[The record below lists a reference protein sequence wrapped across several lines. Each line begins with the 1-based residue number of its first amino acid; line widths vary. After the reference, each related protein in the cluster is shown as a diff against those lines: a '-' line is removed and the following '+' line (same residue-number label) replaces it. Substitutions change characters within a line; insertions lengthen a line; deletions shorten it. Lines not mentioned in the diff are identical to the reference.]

1 VALDVTRRALLPL
14 AFVLVG
20 IALGLAITGGFTS
33 TVWGWRVSARTP
45 ETALAAASAALAIWF
60 AGAYRRE
67 ALGEDIEWTWAAL
80 ERNAAPIALSVA
92 GLAGAL
98 AVRFGTFSAAGS
110 DASGYL
116 SQAAM
121 LWSGRL
127 SHLEP
132 LASVATWPGG
142 AGTLVPLGWRT
153 GLEASAQVPTYPPGL
168 PLLLAIPLGIDGTVF
183 AGVVVACM
191 AAVAVWGCARLAQ
204 RLSSPVAGVIA
215 AVWLTTSPT
224 FLMQSVQPMSD
235 VPVTAAWLMSWVLL
249 TERRPAAAGLFAGL
263 AVLIRPNL
271 APLAVVPALYLL
283 LAGERRTPPTAQST
297 SGTLGTEGT
306 HGSHGPQGTPA
317 TLRFSLPVILSGLVV
332 AWFHWHW
339 YGSPLLSGYGSPGEL
354 YSLSHIAPN
363 ASRYVEWLTLVETP
377 LLATALLVVS
387 WPRSRVAGWTLAF
400 AALVLVSYTLYLVV
414 EQWTY
419 LRFLLP
425 AMALVMAIV
434 SAAVVGLLLRLPRVW
449 RGPLV
454 ALVVLALVAHGA
466 TTARAQGVFDLA
478 SVHRRA
484 VLAGAYLAQFSR
496 STLVVMAGEQSGSIR
511 YYTGCSVVRWD
522 LLVPEMLPSVFAVL
536 HQAGQ
541 DPWIVLDAWEEEPFR
556 ARFHGTV
563 EGALDWPPALD
574 AGREVRTRAWRVS
587 DRDRFRRGEKILTVR
602 LR

>member
-1 VALDVTRRALLPL
+1 VSSISARAVAPDVTRRALLPL

-20 IALGLAITGGFTS
+20 IALGLSITGGFT
-33 TVWGWRVSARTP
+33 TTIWGWRVSAHTP
-45 ETALAAASAALAIWF
+45 ETALAAASVALAIWF
-60 AGAYRRE
+60 AGAYRRQ
-67 ALGEDIEWTWAAL
+67 ALGDDIERTWAAL
-80 ERNAAPIALSVA
+80 ERYAASFALGAA

-110 DASGYL
+110 DASGYV

-168 PLLLAIPLGIDGTVF
+168 PMLLAIPLGIDGIAF
-183 AGVVVACM
+183 AGVIVASM

-215 AVWLTTSPT
+215 AVWLATSPT

-235 VPVTAAWLMSWVLL
+235 VPVTAAWLLSWVLL

-271 APLAVVPALYLL
+271 APLAVVPALYLWL
-283 LAGERRTPPTAQST
+283 TDERRTPPTAQGT
-297 SGTLGTEGT
+297 RGTAGTRGTKGTL
-306 HGSHGPQGTPA
+306 
-317 TLRFSLPVILSGLVV
+317 LFSVPVLLSGLVV
-332 AWFHWHW
+332 AWFHWRW

-363 ASRYVEWLTLVETP
+363 VSRYVEWLTLVETP
-377 LLATALLVVS
+377 LLATALLVVA
-387 WPRSRVAGWTLAF
+387 WPGSRVAGWALAF

-434 SAAVVGLLLRLPRVW
+434 SAAAVGLLLRLPRVW

-466 TTARAQGVFDLA
+466 ATARAQGVFDLA

-496 STLVVMAGEQSGSIR
+496 SNLVIMAGEQSGSMR
-511 YYTGCSVVRWD
+511 YYTGCSIVRWD
-522 LLVPEMLPSVFAVL
+522 LLASETFPAVFAVL

-556 ARFHGTV
+556 ARFQGTP

-574 AGREVRTRAWRVS
+574 AGREVRTRAWRVA
-587 DRDRFRRGEKILTVR
+587 DRDRFRRGERILTVR